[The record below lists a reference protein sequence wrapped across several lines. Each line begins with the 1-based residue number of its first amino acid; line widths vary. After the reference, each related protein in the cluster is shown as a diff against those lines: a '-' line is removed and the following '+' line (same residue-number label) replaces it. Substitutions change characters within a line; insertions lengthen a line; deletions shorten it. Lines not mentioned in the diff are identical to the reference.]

1 MVFDMPRTITFQP
14 SEQLGDFVEDLV
26 QSGYYN
32 NQSEVIREGLRLL
45 QEKIARSK
53 VKELKKMIEQGEN
66 SGDPIDWDADTFLS
80 RMKKA
85 K

>member
-1 MVFDMPRTITFQP
+1 MARTITFQP
-14 SEQLGDFVEDLV
+14 SEQLGEFVEDLV

-53 VKELKKMIEQGEN
+53 VKELKKMIEEGEN
-66 SGDPIDWDADTFLS
+66 SGDPIDWDANTFLS
-80 RMKKA
+80 RMKKV

>member
-1 MVFDMPRTITFQP
+1 MARTITFQP
-14 SEQLGDFVEDLV
+14 SEQLGEFVEDLV

-53 VKELKKMIEQGEN
+53 VKELKKMIEEGEN

-80 RMKKA
+80 RMKKG

>member
-1 MVFDMPRTITFQP
+1 MPRTITFQP
-14 SEQLGDFVEDLV
+14 SDQLGEFVEDLV

-53 VKELKKMIEQGEN
+53 VKELKKLISESEN
-66 SGDPIDWDADTFLS
+66 SGAPIDWDADTFLNK
-80 RMKKA
+80 MKKG

>member
-1 MVFDMPRTITFQP
+1 MARTITFQP
-14 SEQLGDFVEDLV
+14 SEQLGEFVEDLV

-53 VKELKKMIEQGEN
+53 VKELKKMIEEGEN
-66 SGDPIDWDADTFLS
+66 SGDPIDWDANTFLS
-80 RMKKA
+80 RMKKG

>member
-1 MVFDMPRTITFQP
+1 MVYDMPRTITFQP
-14 SEQLGDFVEDLV
+14 SDQLGDFVEDLV

-53 VKELKKMIEQGEN
+53 VKELKKMIEEGEN
-66 SGDPIDWDADTFLS
+66 SGDPIDWNADAFLS
-80 RMKKA
+80 RMKKG

>member
-1 MVFDMPRTITFQP
+1 MPRTITFQP
-14 SEQLGDFVEDLV
+14 SEQLGEFVEDLV

-53 VKELKKMIEQGEN
+53 VKELKKMIEEGDN

-80 RMKKA
+80 RMKKG

>member
-1 MVFDMPRTITFQP
+1 MPRTITFQP
-14 SEQLGDFVEDLV
+14 SEQLGEFVEDLV

-53 VKELKKMIEQGEN
+53 VKELKKMIEEGEN

-80 RMKKA
+80 RMKKG